1 MTYTLPDFIGNIG
14 VAIILITYIGLQ
26 LGKIDGL
33 GVKFSALNA
42 LGATC
47 VMISLLYKFNVSA
60 FIVEAFWALIS
71 LFGVWKQWGKQG
83 SGVGDQ
89 GSGKSGQ

>member
-26 LGKIDGL
+26 LGKVDGL

-42 LGATC
+42 LGATL
-47 VMISLLYKFNVSA
+47 VIISLLFQFNLSA

-71 LFGVWKQWGKQG
+71 LFGVWKQWGKK
-83 SGVGDQ
+83 SPAA
-89 GSGKSGQ
+89 SGQPPANTRD